1 MVPFVWHVLSGMRP
15 SSLSLRWPT
24 ECHKPVTAAL
34 RPRPQPQAKSEMR
47 PRYNT
52 AGQRCSTNLIA
63 FLQGKASAPR
73 AASQPHPYYSSPLSR
88 LFFFLQIK
96 QHTMRTTTH
105 AYSLRPNAKG
115 RRGRQSAGDPDGQ
128 VEGSSASTSTSISAF
143 STGEGHGL
151 ADEPGANDPGLATLR
166 MPNAAHNT
174 PVPAQDSERQQRI
187 QEDQRQSHGPTST
200 STLSNATY
208 HRRQHRTDMGGSANR
223 QLTESW
229 EEIQAGRQREEARR
243 CAEAVRIRREQIVRG
258 FEQEIRGLRARI
270 VALREE
276 CEEQVAR
283 ARRKWERKREIE
295 QGEVAMVE
303 EDGEMMVG
311 SGSEDA
317 DSEMD
322 SQNHQTPTQAS
333 LTTENDNNNEQW
345 QHRWPSQRPSHRSCR
360 SENHFS
366 APVQTG
372 SWELQRQP
380 PHMGEISASSG
391 MAGPSRL
398 QPEAMKDEVRRRPR
412 RSQGRV
418 IQGQPLQR
426 QSAQLVVI
434 PVRDSERRD
443 RDSEMNL

>member
-1 MVPFVWHVLSGMRP
+1 
-15 SSLSLRWPT
+15 
-24 ECHKPVTAAL
+24 
-34 RPRPQPQAKSEMR
+34 
-47 PRYNT
+47 
-52 AGQRCSTNLIA
+52 
-63 FLQGKASAPR
+63 
-73 AASQPHPYYSSPLSR
+73 
-88 LFFFLQIK
+88 
-96 QHTMRTTTH
+96 MRTTTH

-128 VEGSSASTSTSISAF
+128 VEGSSASTSTSISAC

-174 PVPAQDSERQQRI
+174 PAPAQDSERQQRI

-200 STLSNATY
+200 STVSNATY
-208 HRRQHRTDMGGSANR
+208 HRRQHRPDMGGSANR

-243 CAEAVRIRREQIVRG
+243 CAEAVRIWREQIVRG

-283 ARRKWERKREIE
+283 AERKWEREREIE
-295 QGEVAMVE
+295 RGEVAMVE
-303 EDGEMMVG
+303 EDGEMLVD

-322 SQNHQTPTQAS
+322 GQDNNNPTQAS
-333 LTTENDNNNEQW
+333 LTTENDNDNGQW
-345 QHRWPSQRPSHRSCR
+345 QQWWPSRPPSHRPLR
-360 SENHFS
+360 SETHFS
-366 APVQTG
+366 APLQTG
-372 SWELQRQP
+372 SWTPQQQP
-380 PHMGEISASSG
+380 PRMGEISASSG

-398 QPEAMKDEVRRRPR
+398 QPEAMKEEREEARSRPR

>member
-1 MVPFVWHVLSGMRP
+1 MLDEPHRVSARKSFSTKSSLTASPLLLL
-15 SSLSLRWPT
+15 SSLS
-24 ECHKPVTAAL
+24 A
-34 RPRPQPQAKSEMR
+34 
-47 PRYNT
+47 
-52 AGQRCSTNLIA
+52 
-63 FLQGKASAPR
+63 
-73 AASQPHPYYSSPLSR
+73 
-88 LFFFLQIK
+88 FFFLQIK

-166 MPNAAHNT
+166 MPNAAHSS
-174 PVPAQDSERQQRI
+174 PAPAQDSERQQRI

-200 STLSNATY
+200 STANNATY
-208 HRRQHRTDMGGSANR
+208 HRRQHRPDMGRSANR

-283 ARRKWERKREIE
+283 AERKWGREREIE
-295 QGEVAMVE
+295 RGEVAMVE
-303 EDGEMMVG
+303 DGEMMAD

-322 SQNHQTPTQAS
+322 NQNSFLPTQAS
-333 LTTENDNNNEQW
+333 LTTENGNDNGQW
-345 QHRWPSQRPSHRSCR
+345 QQWWPSRPPSHRPLR
-360 SENHFS
+360 SETHFS
-366 APVQTG
+366 APLQTE
-372 SWELQRQP
+372 SWTPQQQP
-380 PHMGEISASSG
+380 PRMGEISASSG

-398 QPEAMKDEVRRRPR
+398 QPEATKEEREEARSRPR